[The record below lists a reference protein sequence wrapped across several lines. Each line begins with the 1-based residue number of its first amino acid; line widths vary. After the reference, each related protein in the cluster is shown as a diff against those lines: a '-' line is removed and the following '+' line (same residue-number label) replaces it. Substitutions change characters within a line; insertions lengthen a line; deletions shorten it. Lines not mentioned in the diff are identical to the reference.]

1 MNTNIL
7 NLLKQINISKVLG
20 GTSKTLNII
29 KKSIPVYKEIRP
41 YVRKEKTFFKK
52 DETESS
58 NWADSYLRKWLNED
72 FYETTFSEAEKKYIL
87 NCRYKKISMT
97 NRNKN
102 KLLTII
108 YCSP

>member
-7 NLLKQINISKVLG
+7 NILKQINISKILG

-52 DETESS
+52 D
-58 NWADSYLRKWLNED
+58 DLNENID
-72 FYETTFSEAEKKYIL
+72 IIKESKPLRTKEPSSYNDSLTFF
-87 NCRYKKISMT
+87 N
-97 NRNKN
+97 
-102 KLLTII
+102 
-108 YCSP
+108 